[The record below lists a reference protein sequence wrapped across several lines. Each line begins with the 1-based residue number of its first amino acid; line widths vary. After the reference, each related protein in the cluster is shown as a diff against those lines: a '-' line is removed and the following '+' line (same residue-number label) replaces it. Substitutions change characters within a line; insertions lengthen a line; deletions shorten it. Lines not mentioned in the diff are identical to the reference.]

1 MAIAE
6 LPPHAEPSASE
17 GILCERFVCGP
28 PSICSASART
38 LPPHRFYD
46 SEFGRVFYERN
57 VWPKDDGGA
66 LQAAA
71 ETAYPGFER
80 LAHGCMQVIAA
91 ALGLPHTAFD
101 ELVSAQSPAHLAAPL
116 RHHSRL
122 QINNYPSQ
130 LPARGVAYTTC
141 PLRAS
146 RHFDTS
152 LLTVLDREP
161 RVDTEAVAGSS
172 GALEVFLPSRGS
184 AAGGIGDGAD
194 GEWTCVPARPGEM
207 TVFLGNLAGLL
218 SGFRLAGTTHRV
230 SNPDAS
236 VAADARR
243 LSVGFNLKPDYSHAA
258 GPPAGVR
265 AALPALPAAAAAHV
279 PAIGLVGR
287 VGWQNHAMQTRG
299 LSRREAVSAFKTW
312 KNATMARLRDAAAY
326 GEKCVY

>member
-1 MAIAE
+1 MRPRFPSISLEGLLWHSAGCPPPAAAVAAVRAACLHHGGVWHASDHGIGGDVHSRLLAASRAFFDQPAARKSACAVGDGDRSRGWEMYPQHRRFHRARMAIAE

-194 GEWTCVPARPGEM
+194 GEWTCVPARPGE
-207 TVFLGNLAGLL
+207 
-218 SGFRLAGTTHRV
+218 
-230 SNPDAS
+230 
-236 VAADARR
+236 
-243 LSVGFNLKPDYSHAA
+243 
-258 GPPAGVR
+258 
-265 AALPALPAAAAAHV
+265 
-279 PAIGLVGR
+279 
-287 VGWQNHAMQTRG
+287 
-299 LSRREAVSAFKTW
+299 
-312 KNATMARLRDAAAY
+312 
-326 GEKCVY
+326 